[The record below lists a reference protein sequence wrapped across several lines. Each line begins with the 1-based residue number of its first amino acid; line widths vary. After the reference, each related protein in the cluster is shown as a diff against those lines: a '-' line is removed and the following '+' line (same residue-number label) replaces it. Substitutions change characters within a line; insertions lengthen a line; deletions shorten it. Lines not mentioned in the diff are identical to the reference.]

1 MHCLVLLPI
10 DSDAFIY
17 IVPQYLVSQ
26 VKIGVRVI
34 VPFKNSKKIGVIVGF
49 ENAIKKR
56 EGIILKEI
64 EAVLDESPLL
74 SENLIKLIHWVGN
87 YYISTSGVVLK
98 NALPTGVLEGK
109 KYRKPR
115 VTEYPGLA
123 PQSWAGRTQRFE
135 LTTEQESALM
145 SIANIDSGVF
155 LLHGV
160 TGSGKTEVY
169 LRAIEAL
176 PEGAEALVLV
186 PEIALTSQ
194 MVDRF
199 RSHFGEAAAVLH
211 SGLGIGERI
220 KEWWRIRKGEV
231 RVAIGVRSAVFAPFM
246 KLGLIVIDEE
256 HETTYK
262 QSEGLRYNAR
272 DVALVRAKIE
282 PSRPKIILGSATPS
296 MEVCF
301 STRGGPFG
309 NRKGNIFYLGLT
321 KRIDSRPM
329 PEVEVLDMKI
339 EEKKTPFFSKKIVE
353 ALKEAHIKGHQGI
366 LLLNRRGYS
375 PFIICGDC
383 GYIYRCPHCSIT
395 LTYHKDK
402 RALKCH
408 YCGLLFVPDE
418 KCPKCG
424 GIKFRY
430 IGLGTQRLEEELR
443 ELFPELH
450 LRRMDRDTTRRKLS
464 HYRIIKEMENGAI
477 SLLIGTQMVARG
489 HDLPC
494 VTVAGIVFA
503 DIALNI
509 PDFRSGE
516 STFQLFTQLCGRAG
530 RGLYPGRVFI
540 QTYEPEHYVFEYIK
554 NYDYAGFYKKELN
567 LRRELGYPP
576 FNRLIRI
583 ILSSR
588 DKKVFDKIIEK
599 LKGLRAKGFKSF
611 RTPSLQNSRTAEILG
626 PVPAPMERLKGYWRW
641 HLLLKGKDSK
651 ILRYYA
657 QEIIKEVKGLKTLRI
672 AVDVDP
678 VNLL

>member
-1 MHCLVLLPI
+1 MYCLVLFPI
-10 DSDAFIY
+10 DSEAFIY
-17 IVPQYLVSQ
+17 VVPQYLASQ
-26 VKIGVRVI
+26 VKIGARVI

-49 ENAIKKR
+49 ENVIKKR

-98 NALPTGVLEGK
+98 NALPAGVLEGK

-123 PQSWAGRTQRFE
+123 PQSWAGREQRLE

-145 SIANIDSGVF
+145 SITNVDSGVF

-169 LRAIEAL
+169 MRAIEAL

-194 MVDRF
+194 IVDRF
-199 RSHFGEAAAVLH
+199 RSHFGEAVAVLH
-211 SGLGIGERI
+211 SGLGVGERI

-256 HETTYK
+256 HEATYK

-282 PSRPKIILGSATPS
+282 PYRPKIILGSATPS

-309 NRKGNIFYLGLT
+309 NSKRVFAESRYDREGNIFYLGLT

-329 PEVEVLDMKI
+329 PEVQVLDMKI
-339 EEKKTPFFSKKIVE
+339 EEKETPFFSKKIVE

-366 LLLNRRGYS
+366 LMLNRRGYS

-408 YCGLLFVPDE
+408 YCGLSLIPDE

-430 IGLGTQRLEEELR
+430 IGLGTQRVEEELR

-464 HYRIIKEMENGAI
+464 HYRIIKEMENGATN
-477 SLLIGTQMVARG
+477 LLIGTQMVARG
-489 HDLPC
+489 HDLPS

-503 DIALNI
+503 DMALNI

-516 STFQLFTQLCGRAG
+516 RAFQLFTQLCGRAG

-540 QTYEPEHYVFEYIK
+540 QTYEPEHYVFEYVK
-554 NYDYAGFYKKELN
+554 NHDYAGFYKKEIN

-588 DKKVFDKIIEK
+588 DKKVFDEIIEDLRFKIKDLKNSKPQAPFK
-599 LKGLRAKGFKSF
+599 L
-611 RTPSLQNSRTAEILG
+611 PEILG

-651 ILRYYA
+651 ILR
-657 QEIIKEVKGLKTLRI
+657 
-672 AVDVDP
+672 
-678 VNLL
+678 